1 MRSILWNVMMRRL
14 GAVRIRSSLGSER
27 RKLRGLQIR
36 SGRLGNR
43 CISRNMRKCAQMRK
57 LGDMWVSS
65 RLGDIWESRRLG
77 DMWKRLLSTV
87 SHAGLCRLRRATIV
101 TYLLTRNEQFS

>member
-1 MRSILWNVMMRRL
+1 MRSSLWNVMMRRSRD
-14 GAVRIRSSLGSER
+14 VQIRSSLGSER
-27 RKLRGLQIR
+27 RKLRGLRIR

-65 RLGDIWESRRLG
+65 RLGD
-77 DMWKRLLSTV
+77 MWKRLLSTV
-87 SHAGLCRLRRATIV
+87 SHAGLCRLRRATYV